1 MVTVARICSNCG
13 NLHRLGDA
21 DFETC
26 KRPADKATM
35 VVRDVE
41 PHWSPA
47 TDSIVTSRSQI
58 KEGMRKKGLIE
69 VGNEKPDFMKNR

>member
-1 MVTVARICSNCG
+1 MTTVARICSNCG
-13 NLHRLGDA
+13 KLHRLGDP

-26 KRPADKATM
+26 GRGAERATYVM
-35 VVRDVE
+35 KDVE

-58 KEGMRKKGLIE
+58 KEGMRKHNLIE
-69 VGNEKPDFMKNR
+69 VGNEKPAWMK